1 MRWLTDR
8 GARRAGK
15 LQKQFNVDH
24 NILPK
29 TINKSVDEIMF
40 STVVAD
46 SQKVSEESRG
56 KFYDHSSMNDE
67 EKSIILETLRKAMLD
82 SAENLDFEK
91 AAKIRDEITEIEES
105 VL

>member
-1 MRWLTDR
+1 MDCLVQTTKK
-8 GARRAGK
+8 RRK
-15 LQKQFNVDH
+15 LQKQFNIDH

-46 SQKVSEESRG
+46 SQKVSEESRE
-56 KFYDHSSMNDE
+56 KFYDHSLMNDE
-67 EKSIILETLRKAMLD
+67 EKSTILETLRKAMLT
-82 SAENLDFEK
+82 SAKNLDFEK